1 MARESDE
8 ITRVASRASESARVQ
23 AESLR
28 AKIAA
33 ETKRHRAALKDLI
46 RGFATAESEN
56 ARARETIEAARVAT
70 REKMCRRAAE
80 LKRRVAKKSAAAG
93 AEVAK
98 IRRESGIEGN
108 HGCDDA
114 PRQHPAD
121 AEVIRDA
128 VDWKRRTT
136 TSERMNERE
145 REIGTRRKR
154 RARAARENERL

>member
-1 MARESDE
+1 MHAMQAYHAERVAQGKARIASIVKSLRAETQTHVKTLDEELARESDE
-8 ITRVASRASESARVQ
+8 ITRAASRASESARVQ

-98 IRRESGIEGN
+98 IRRESGIEGGITGVMMHLVN
-108 HGCDDA
+108 TLQTQ
-114 PRQHPAD
+114 R
-121 AEVIRDA
+121 
-128 VDWKRRTT
+128 
-136 TSERMNERE
+136 
-145 REIGTRRKR
+145 
-154 RARAARENERL
+154 